1 MKVTLT
7 FNEQRRAA
15 YRQQGLWGDAS
26 LADYWQQTA
35 RAMPDKIA
43 VVDNH
48 GATYTYSALDHAAS
62 CLANWMLAKG
72 IESGD
77 RIAFQLPGW
86 CEFTVIY
93 LACLKT
99 GAVSVPLLP
108 SWREA
113 ELVWV
118 LNKCQAKMFFA
129 PTLFK
134 QTRPVDLI
142 LPLQNQL
149 PQLQQIVGVDKL
161 APATSSLSLSQILA
175 DNTPLT
181 TAITTHGDE
190 LAAVLFTSGTEGLPK
205 GVMLTHNNIL
215 ASERAYCARLNL
227 TWQDVFMMPAPL
239 GHATGF
245 LHGVTAP
252 FLIGARSVLLDI
264 FTPDACLALLEQQR
278 CTCMLGATPFVYDLL
293 NLLEKQPADLSALR
307 FFLCGGTT
315 IPKKVARECQQRGIK
330 LLSVYG
336 STESSPHAVVNL
348 DDPLPRFMHTDGY
361 AAAGVEIKVVD
372 DARKT
377 YGSTESSPH
386 AVVNLDDPLP
396 RFMHTDG
403 YAAAG
408 VEIKVVDDARK
419 TLPPGCEGEEAS
431 RGPNV
436 FMGYFDEPELTARAL
451 DEEGW
456 YYSGDLCRMDEAG
469 YIKITGRKKDIIVRG
484 GENISSREVE
494 DILLQHPKIHDACV
508 VAMPDERLGERS
520 CAYVVLK
527 APHHS
532 LSLEEVVAFFS
543 RKRVAK
549 YKYPEHIVVIEKLPR
564 TVSGKIQK
572 FLLRKDIMRRL
583 TQDVC
588 EEIE

>member
-48 GATYTYSALDHAAS
+48 GASYTYSALDHAAS
-62 CLANWMLAKG
+62 CLANWMLTKG

-93 LACLKT
+93 LACLKI

-161 APATSSLSLSQILA
+161 APATSSLSLSQIIA

-181 TAITTHGDE
+181 TAITVHGDE

-348 DDPLPRFMHTDGY
+348 DDPL
-361 AAAGVEIKVVD
+361 
-372 DARKT
+372 
-377 YGSTESSPH
+377 S
-386 AVVNLDDPLP
+386 

-532 LSLEEVVAFFS
+532 LSLEDVVTFFS

-564 TVSGKIQK
+564 TASGKIQK

-588 EEIE
+588 DEIE

>member
-48 GATYTYSALDHAAS
+48 GASYNYSALDHAAS

-93 LACLKT
+93 LACLKI

-161 APATSSLSLSQILA
+161 APATSSLSLSQIIA

-215 ASERAYCARLNL
+215 ASEQAYCARLNL

-293 NLLEKQPADLSALR
+293 NVLEKQPADLSALR

-315 IPKKVARECQQRGIK
+315 IPKKVARECQQLGIK

-348 DDPLPRFMHTDGY
+348 DDPL
-361 AAAGVEIKVVD
+361 
-372 DARKT
+372 
-377 YGSTESSPH
+377 S
-386 AVVNLDDPLP
+386 

-564 TVSGKIQK
+564 TASGKIQK

>member
-1 MKVTLT
+1 MHPTGPHLGPDVLSRESKMKVTLT

-48 GATYTYSALDHAAS
+48 GASYTYSALDHAAS

-93 LACLKT
+93 LACLKI

-142 LPLQNQL
+142 LSLQNQL

-161 APATSSLSLSQILA
+161 APATSSLSLSQIIA

-181 TAITTHGDE
+181 TAITVHGDE

-348 DDPLPRFMHTDGY
+348 DDPL
-361 AAAGVEIKVVD
+361 
-372 DARKT
+372 
-377 YGSTESSPH
+377 S
-386 AVVNLDDPLP
+386 

-564 TVSGKIQK
+564 TASGKIQK

>member
-48 GATYTYSALDHAAS
+48 GASYTYSALDHAAS

-93 LACLKT
+93 LACLKI

-161 APATSSLSLSQILA
+161 APATSSLSLSQIIA

-252 FLIGARSVLLDI
+252 FLISARSVLLDI

-293 NLLEKQPADLSALR
+293 NVLEKQPADLSALR

-315 IPKKVARECQQRGIK
+315 IPKKVARECQQLGIK

-348 DDPLPRFMHTDGY
+348 DDPL
-361 AAAGVEIKVVD
+361 
-372 DARKT
+372 
-377 YGSTESSPH
+377 S
-386 AVVNLDDPLP
+386 

-564 TVSGKIQK
+564 TASGKIQK

>member
-48 GATYTYSALDHAAS
+48 GASYTYSALDHAAS

-93 LACLKT
+93 LACLKI

-161 APATSSLSLSQILA
+161 APATSSLSLSQIIA

-293 NLLEKQPADLSALR
+293 NVLEKQPADLSALR

-315 IPKKVARECQQRGIK
+315 IPKKVARECQQLGIK

-348 DDPLPRFMHTDGY
+348 DDPL
-361 AAAGVEIKVVD
+361 
-372 DARKT
+372 
-377 YGSTESSPH
+377 S
-386 AVVNLDDPLP
+386 

-456 YYSGDLCRMDEAG
+456 YYSGALCRMDEAG

-564 TVSGKIQK
+564 TASGKIQK

>member
-93 LACLKT
+93 LACLKI

-181 TAITTHGDE
+181 TAITVHGDE

-348 DDPLPRFMHTDGY
+348 DDPLSRFMHTDGY
-361 AAAGVEIKVVD
+361 AAAGVEIKVV
-372 DARKT
+372 
-377 YGSTESSPH
+377 
-386 AVVNLDDPLP
+386 N
-396 RFMHTDG
+396 
-403 YAAAG
+403 
-408 VEIKVVDDARK
+408 DARK

-508 VAMPDERLGERS
+508 VAMSDERLGERS

-564 TVSGKIQK
+564 TASGKIQK

-583 TQDVC
+583 TQDAC

>member
-48 GATYTYSALDHAAS
+48 GASYTYSALDHAAS

-93 LACLKT
+93 LACLKI

-161 APATSSLSLSQILA
+161 APATSSLSLSQIIA

-315 IPKKVARECQQRGIK
+315 IPKKVARECQQHGIK

-348 DDPLPRFMHTDGY
+348 DDPL
-361 AAAGVEIKVVD
+361 
-372 DARKT
+372 
-377 YGSTESSPH
+377 S
-386 AVVNLDDPLP
+386 

-419 TLPPGCEGEEAS
+419 TLPPGYEGEEAS

-564 TVSGKIQK
+564 TASGKIQK

>member
-48 GATYTYSALDHAAS
+48 GASYTYSALDHAAS

-93 LACLKT
+93 LACLKI

-161 APATSSLSLSQILA
+161 APATSSLSLSQIIA

-348 DDPLPRFMHTDGY
+348 DDPL
-361 AAAGVEIKVVD
+361 
-372 DARKT
+372 
-377 YGSTESSPH
+377 S
-386 AVVNLDDPLP
+386 

-532 LSLEEVVAFFS
+532 LSLEEVVAFFN

>member
-48 GATYTYSALDHAAS
+48 GASYNYSALDHAAS

-93 LACLKT
+93 LACLKI

-161 APATSSLSLSQILA
+161 APATSSLSLSQIIA

-278 CTCMLGATPFVYDLL
+278 CSCMLGATPFVYDLL

-348 DDPLPRFMHTDGY
+348 DDPL
-361 AAAGVEIKVVD
+361 
-372 DARKT
+372 
-377 YGSTESSPH
+377 S
-386 AVVNLDDPLP
+386 

-564 TVSGKIQK
+564 TASGKIQK

>member
-1 MKVTLT
+1 MYPTGPHLGPDVLFRESKMKVTLT

-48 GATYTYSALDHAAS
+48 GASYTYSALDHAAS

-93 LACLKT
+93 LACLKI

-161 APATSSLSLSQILA
+161 APATSSLSLSQIIA

-348 DDPLPRFMHTDGY
+348 DDPL
-361 AAAGVEIKVVD
+361 
-372 DARKT
+372 
-377 YGSTESSPH
+377 S
-386 AVVNLDDPLP
+386 

-564 TVSGKIQK
+564 TASGKIQK
-572 FLLRKDIMRRL
+572 FLLRKDIIRRL

>member
-48 GATYTYSALDHAAS
+48 GASYTYSALDHAAS

-93 LACLKT
+93 LACLKI

-161 APATSSLSLSQILA
+161 APATSSLSLSQIIA

-190 LAAVLFTSGTEGLPK
+190 LAAVLFTPGTEGLPK

-348 DDPLPRFMHTDGY
+348 DDPL
-361 AAAGVEIKVVD
+361 
-372 DARKT
+372 
-377 YGSTESSPH
+377 S
-386 AVVNLDDPLP
+386 

-564 TVSGKIQK
+564 TASGKIQK

>member
-1 MKVTLT
+1 MHPTGPHLGPDVLFRESKMKVTLT

-93 LACLKT
+93 LACLTT

-377 YGSTESSPH
+377 
-386 AVVNLDDPLP
+386 
-396 RFMHTDG
+396 
-403 YAAAG
+403 
-408 VEIKVVDDARK
+408 
-419 TLPPGCEGEEAS
+419 LPPGCEGEEAS

>member
-48 GATYTYSALDHAAS
+48 GASYTYSALDHAAS

-93 LACLKT
+93 LACLKI

-161 APATSSLSLSQILA
+161 APATSSLSLSQIIA

-215 ASERAYCARLNL
+215 ASDRAYCARLNL

-348 DDPLPRFMHTDGY
+348 DDPL
-361 AAAGVEIKVVD
+361 
-372 DARKT
+372 
-377 YGSTESSPH
+377 S
-386 AVVNLDDPLP
+386 

-564 TVSGKIQK
+564 TASGKIQK

>member
-48 GATYTYSALDHAAS
+48 GASYTYSALDHAAS

-93 LACLKT
+93 LACLKI

-161 APATSSLSLSQILA
+161 APATSSLSLSQIIA

-293 NLLEKQPADLSALR
+293 NVLEKQPADLSALR

-315 IPKKVARECQQRGIK
+315 IPKKVARECQQLGIK

-348 DDPLPRFMHTDGY
+348 DDPL
-361 AAAGVEIKVVD
+361 
-372 DARKT
+372 
-377 YGSTESSPH
+377 SS
-386 AVVNLDDPLP
+386 
-396 RFMHTDG
+396 FMHTDG

-564 TVSGKIQK
+564 TASGKIQK

>member
-48 GATYTYSALDHAAS
+48 GASYTYSALDHAAS

-93 LACLKT
+93 LACLKI

-161 APATSSLSLSQILA
+161 APATSSLSLSQIIA
-175 DNTPLT
+175 DNIPLT

-293 NLLEKQPADLSALR
+293 NVLEKQPADLSALR

-315 IPKKVARECQQRGIK
+315 IPKKVARECQQLGIK

-348 DDPLPRFMHTDGY
+348 DDPL
-361 AAAGVEIKVVD
+361 
-372 DARKT
+372 
-377 YGSTESSPH
+377 S
-386 AVVNLDDPLP
+386 

-532 LSLEEVVAFFS
+532 LSLEDVVAFFS

-564 TVSGKIQK
+564 TASGKIQK

>member
-48 GATYTYSALDHAAS
+48 GASYTYSALDHAAS

-72 IESGD
+72 IESGA

-93 LACLKT
+93 LACLKI

-161 APATSSLSLSQILA
+161 APATSSLSLSQIIA

-245 LHGVTAP
+245 LHGVTAA

-278 CTCMLGATPFVYDLL
+278 CTCMLGTTPFVYDLL

-348 DDPLPRFMHTDGY
+348 DDPL
-361 AAAGVEIKVVD
+361 
-372 DARKT
+372 
-377 YGSTESSPH
+377 S
-386 AVVNLDDPLP
+386 

-564 TVSGKIQK
+564 TASGKIQK

-583 TQDVC
+583 TQDIC

>member
-48 GATYTYSALDHAAS
+48 GASYTYSALDHAAS

-93 LACLKT
+93 LACLKI

-161 APATSSLSLSQILA
+161 APATSSLSLSQIIA
-175 DNTPLT
+175 DNTSLT

-293 NLLEKQPADLSALR
+293 NVLEKQPADLSALR

-348 DDPLPRFMHTDGY
+348 DDPL
-361 AAAGVEIKVVD
+361 
-372 DARKT
+372 
-377 YGSTESSPH
+377 S
-386 AVVNLDDPLP
+386 

-469 YIKITGRKKDIIVRG
+469 YIKITGRKKDIIVRS

-508 VAMPDERLGERS
+508 VAMSDERLGERS

-543 RKRVAK
+543 RKRVTK

-564 TVSGKIQK
+564 TTSGKIQK

>member
-1 MKVTLT
+1 MHPTGPHLGPDVLFRESKMKVTLT

-35 RAMPDKIA
+35 RAMPDKID

-93 LACLKT
+93 LACLKI

-181 TAITTHGDE
+181 TAITVHGDE

-348 DDPLPRFMHTDGY
+348 DDPLSRFMHTDGY

-372 DARKT
+372 
-377 YGSTESSPH
+377 
-386 AVVNLDDPLP
+386 N
-396 RFMHTDG
+396 
-403 YAAAG
+403 
-408 VEIKVVDDARK
+408 ARK

-532 LSLEEVVAFFS
+532 LSLEDVVAFFS

-564 TVSGKIQK
+564 TASGKIQK

>member
-26 LADYWQQTA
+26 LADYWQQNA

-48 GATYTYSALDHAAS
+48 GASYTYSALDHAAS
-62 CLANWMLAKG
+62 CLANWMLTKG

-93 LACLKT
+93 LACLKI

-161 APATSSLSLSQILA
+161 APATSSLSLSQIIA

-348 DDPLPRFMHTDGY
+348 DDPL
-361 AAAGVEIKVVD
+361 
-372 DARKT
+372 
-377 YGSTESSPH
+377 S
-386 AVVNLDDPLP
+386 

-564 TVSGKIQK
+564 TASGKIQK

>member
-48 GATYTYSALDHAAS
+48 GASYTYSALDHAAS

-93 LACLKT
+93 LACLKI

-149 PQLQQIVGVDKL
+149 PQLQQLVGVDKL
-161 APATSSLSLSQILA
+161 APATSALSLSQIIA

-181 TAITTHGDE
+181 TAITVHGDE

-348 DDPLPRFMHTDGY
+348 DDPL
-361 AAAGVEIKVVD
+361 
-372 DARKT
+372 
-377 YGSTESSPH
+377 S
-386 AVVNLDDPLP
+386 

-456 YYSGDLCRMDEAG
+456 YYSGDLCCMDEAG

-564 TVSGKIQK
+564 TASGKIQK

-583 TQDVC
+583 TQDV
-588 EEIE
+588 

>member
-48 GATYTYSALDHAAS
+48 GASYNYSALDHAAS

-93 LACLKT
+93 LACLKI

-161 APATSSLSLSQILA
+161 APATSSLSLSQIIA

-348 DDPLPRFMHTDGY
+348 DDPL
-361 AAAGVEIKVVD
+361 
-372 DARKT
+372 
-377 YGSTESSPH
+377 S
-386 AVVNLDDPLP
+386 

-532 LSLEEVVAFFS
+532 LSLEELVAFFS

-564 TVSGKIQK
+564 TASGKIQK

>member
-48 GATYTYSALDHAAS
+48 GASYSYSALDHAAS

-93 LACLKT
+93 LACLKI

-161 APATSSLSLSQILA
+161 APATSSLSLSQIIA

-293 NLLEKQPADLSALR
+293 NVLEKQPADLSALR

-315 IPKKVARECQQRGIK
+315 IPKKVARECQQLGIK

-348 DDPLPRFMHTDGY
+348 DDPL
-361 AAAGVEIKVVD
+361 
-372 DARKT
+372 
-377 YGSTESSPH
+377 S
-386 AVVNLDDPLP
+386 

-508 VAMPDERLGERS
+508 VAMSDERLGERS

-564 TVSGKIQK
+564 TASGKIQK

>member
-48 GATYTYSALDHAAS
+48 GASYTYSALDHAAS

-93 LACLKT
+93 LACLKI

-161 APATSSLSLSQILA
+161 APATSSLSLSQIIA

-264 FTPDACLALLEQQR
+264 FTPDACLELLEQQR

-315 IPKKVARECQQRGIK
+315 IPKKVARECQQRSIK

-348 DDPLPRFMHTDGY
+348 DDPL
-361 AAAGVEIKVVD
+361 
-372 DARKT
+372 
-377 YGSTESSPH
+377 S
-386 AVVNLDDPLP
+386 

-484 GENISSREVE
+484 GENISSLEVE

-564 TVSGKIQK
+564 TASGKIQK

>member
-1 MKVTLT
+1 MHPTGPHLGPDVLFRESNMKVTLT

-48 GATYTYSALDHAAS
+48 GASYNYSALDHAAS

-93 LACLKT
+93 LACLKI
-99 GAVSVPLLP
+99 GVVSVPLLP

-161 APATSSLSLSQILA
+161 APATSSLSLSQIIA

-293 NLLEKQPADLSALR
+293 NVLEKQPADLSALR

-315 IPKKVARECQQRGIK
+315 IPKKVARECQQLGIK

-348 DDPLPRFMHTDGY
+348 DDPL
-361 AAAGVEIKVVD
+361 
-372 DARKT
+372 
-377 YGSTESSPH
+377 S
-386 AVVNLDDPLP
+386 

-494 DILLQHPKIHDACV
+494 NILLQHPKIHDACV

-564 TVSGKIQK
+564 TASGKIQK

>member
-48 GATYTYSALDHAAS
+48 GASYTYSALDHAAS
-62 CLANWMLAKG
+62 CLANWMLTKG

-93 LACLKT
+93 LACLKI

-161 APATSSLSLSQILA
+161 APATSSLSLSQIIA

-181 TAITTHGDE
+181 TAITVHGDE

-264 FTPDACLALLEQQR
+264 FTPAACLALLEQQR

-307 FFLCGGTT
+307 FLLCGGTT

-348 DDPLPRFMHTDGY
+348 
-361 AAAGVEIKVVD
+361 
-372 DARKT
+372 
-377 YGSTESSPH
+377 
-386 AVVNLDDPLP
+386 NDPLP

-564 TVSGKIQK
+564 TASGKIQK
-572 FLLRKDIMRRL
+572 FLLRKDILQRL
-583 TQDVC
+583 EQTCV
-588 EEIE
+588 EA

>member
-48 GATYTYSALDHAAS
+48 GASYTYSALDHAAS

-93 LACLKT
+93 LACLKI

-161 APATSSLSLSQILA
+161 APATSSLSLSQIIA

-252 FLIGARSVLLDI
+252 FLIGARSVLLEI

-348 DDPLPRFMHTDGY
+348 DDPL
-361 AAAGVEIKVVD
+361 
-372 DARKT
+372 
-377 YGSTESSPH
+377 S
-386 AVVNLDDPLP
+386 

-564 TVSGKIQK
+564 TASGKIQK

>member
-48 GATYTYSALDHAAS
+48 GASYTYSALDHAAS

-93 LACLKT
+93 LACLKI

-161 APATSSLSLSQILA
+161 APATSSLSLSQIIA

-205 GVMLTHNNIL
+205 GVMLTHKNIL

-239 GHATGF
+239 SHATGF

-348 DDPLPRFMHTDGY
+348 DDPL
-361 AAAGVEIKVVD
+361 
-372 DARKT
+372 
-377 YGSTESSPH
+377 S
-386 AVVNLDDPLP
+386 

-564 TVSGKIQK
+564 TASGKIQK

>member
-48 GATYTYSALDHAAS
+48 GASYTYSALDHAAS

-93 LACLKT
+93 LACLKI

-161 APATSSLSLSQILA
+161 APATSSLSLSQIIA

-348 DDPLPRFMHTDGY
+348 DDPL
-361 AAAGVEIKVVD
+361 
-372 DARKT
+372 
-377 YGSTESSPH
+377 S
-386 AVVNLDDPLP
+386 

-520 CAYVVLK
+520 YAYVVLK

-564 TVSGKIQK
+564 TASGKIQK

>member
-43 VVDNH
+43 VVENH

-93 LACLKT
+93 LACLKI

-161 APATSSLSLSQILA
+161 APATSSLSLSQIIA
-175 DNTPLT
+175 DNIPLT

-227 TWQDVFMMPAPL
+227 TWLDVFMMPAPL

-315 IPKKVARECQQRGIK
+315 IPKKVARECQQLGIK

-348 DDPLPRFMHTDGY
+348 DDPLSRFMHTDGY
-361 AAAGVEIKVVD
+361 AAAGVEIKVV
-372 DARKT
+372 
-377 YGSTESSPH
+377 
-386 AVVNLDDPLP
+386 N
-396 RFMHTDG
+396 
-403 YAAAG
+403 
-408 VEIKVVDDARK
+408 DARK

-564 TVSGKIQK
+564 TASGKIQK

-583 TQDVC
+583 TQDAC

>member
-1 MKVTLT
+1 MHPTGPHLGPDVLFRESNMKVTLT

-48 GATYTYSALDHAAS
+48 GASYTYSALDHAAS

-93 LACLKT
+93 LACLKI

-161 APATSSLSLSQILA
+161 APATSSLSLSQIIA
-175 DNTPLT
+175 DNTSLT

-293 NLLEKQPADLSALR
+293 NVLEKQPADLSALR

-348 DDPLPRFMHTDGY
+348 DDPL
-361 AAAGVEIKVVD
+361 
-372 DARKT
+372 
-377 YGSTESSPH
+377 S
-386 AVVNLDDPLP
+386 

-436 FMGYFDEPELTARAL
+436 FMGYFDEPELAARAL

-508 VAMPDERLGERS
+508 VAMSDERLGERS

-564 TVSGKIQK
+564 TTSGKIQK

>member
-1 MKVTLT
+1 MSVTLT
-7 FNEQRRAA
+7 FDAGRRDA
-15 YRQQGLWGDAS
+15 YRKLGFWGDAS
-26 LADYWQQTA
+26 LGDYWQHTA
-35 RAMPDKIA
+35 RSVPDKIA

-48 GATYTYSALDHAAS
+48 GTEFTYAALDHAAS
-62 CLANWMLAKG
+62 CLASWMLANG
-72 IESGD
+72 IQPGD
-77 RIAFQLPGW
+77 RVAFQLPGW

-108 SWREA
+108 AWREA

-118 LNKCQAKMFFA
+118 LNKCQAKLFFA
-129 PTLFK
+129 PTVFK

-149 PQLQQIVGVDKL
+149 PHLQHVIGVDKL
-161 APATSSLSLSQILA
+161 APATTSLALSQIVA
-175 DNTPLT
+175 DNAPL
-181 TAITTHGDE
+181 ARHIQVHGDE

-205 GVMLTHNNIL
+205 GVMLSHNNIL
-215 ASERAYCARLNL
+215 TSERAYCARLNL
-227 TWQDVFMMPAPL
+227 TWLDVFLMPAPL

-264 FTPDACLALLEQQR
+264 FTPTACLALLEQQR
-278 CTCMLGATPFVYDLL
+278 CTCVLGATPFVYDLL
-293 NLLEKQPADLSALR
+293 CTVEQQPADLSSLR

-315 IPKKVARECQQRGIK
+315 IPQRIARDCQQRGIK

-348 DDPLPRFMHTDGY
+348 DDPPSRMMNTDGY
-361 AAAGVEIKVVD
+361 AAAGVEIRIVD
-372 DARKT
+372 EARN
-377 YGSTESSPH
+377 P
-386 AVVNLDDPLP
+386 V
-396 RFMHTDG
+396 
-403 YAAAG
+403 
-408 VEIKVVDDARK
+408 
-419 TLPPGCEGEEAS
+419 PPGVEGEEAS

-436 FMGYFDEPELTARAL
+436 FMGYLDEPELTARAL
-451 DEEGW
+451 DSEGW

-469 YIKITGRKKDIIVRG
+469 YIQITGRKKDIIVRG

-494 DILLQHPKIHDACV
+494 DILLQHPRIRDACV

-520 CAYVVLK
+520 CAYIVLK

-549 YKYPEHIVVIEKLPR
+549 YKYPEHIVVVEKLPR
-564 TVSGKIQK
+564 TASGKIQK
-572 FLLRKDIMRRL
+572 FLLRQDIIQRL
-583 TQDVC
+583 ASEC
-588 EEIE
+588 REA

>member
-48 GATYTYSALDHAAS
+48 GASYTYSALDHAAS

-93 LACLKT
+93 LACLKI

-161 APATSSLSLSQILA
+161 APATSSLSLSQIIA
-175 DNTPLT
+175 DNIPLT

-348 DDPLPRFMHTDGY
+348 DDPL
-361 AAAGVEIKVVD
+361 
-372 DARKT
+372 
-377 YGSTESSPH
+377 S
-386 AVVNLDDPLP
+386 

-564 TVSGKIQK
+564 TASGKIQK

>member
-48 GATYTYSALDHAAS
+48 GASYNYSALDHAAS

-93 LACLKT
+93 LACLKI

-161 APATSSLSLSQILA
+161 APATSSLSLSQIIA

-205 GVMLTHNNIL
+205 VVMLTHNNIL

-293 NLLEKQPADLSALR
+293 NVLEKQPADLSALR

-315 IPKKVARECQQRGIK
+315 IPKKVARECQQLGIK

-348 DDPLPRFMHTDGY
+348 DDPL
-361 AAAGVEIKVVD
+361 
-372 DARKT
+372 
-377 YGSTESSPH
+377 S
-386 AVVNLDDPLP
+386 

-564 TVSGKIQK
+564 TASGKIQK

>member
-48 GATYTYSALDHAAS
+48 GASYTYSALDHAAS

-93 LACLKT
+93 LACLKI

-161 APATSSLSLSQILA
+161 APATSSLSLSQIIA
-175 DNTPLT
+175 DNTSLT

-278 CTCMLGATPFVYDLL
+278 CSCMLGATPFVYDLL
-293 NLLEKQPADLSALR
+293 NVLEKQPADLSALR

-348 DDPLPRFMHTDGY
+348 DDPL
-361 AAAGVEIKVVD
+361 
-372 DARKT
+372 
-377 YGSTESSPH
+377 S
-386 AVVNLDDPLP
+386 

-508 VAMPDERLGERS
+508 VAMSDERLGERS

-564 TVSGKIQK
+564 TTSGKIQK

>member
-1 MKVTLT
+1 MHPTGPHLGPDVLFRESKMKVTLT

-26 LADYWQQTA
+26 LTDYWQQTA

-48 GATYTYSALDHAAS
+48 GASYTYSALDHAAS
-62 CLANWMLAKG
+62 CLANWMLTKG

-93 LACLKT
+93 LACLKI

-161 APATSSLSLSQILA
+161 APATSSLSLSQIIA

-181 TAITTHGDE
+181 TAITVHGDE

-348 DDPLPRFMHTDGY
+348 DDPL
-361 AAAGVEIKVVD
+361 
-372 DARKT
+372 
-377 YGSTESSPH
+377 S
-386 AVVNLDDPLP
+386 

-508 VAMPDERLGERS
+508 VAMPDERLSERS

-532 LSLEEVVAFFS
+532 LSLEDVVTFFS

-564 TVSGKIQK
+564 TASGKIQK
-572 FLLRKDIMRRL
+572 FLLRKDIMLRL

>member
-48 GATYTYSALDHAAS
+48 GASYTYSALDHAAS
-62 CLANWMLAKG
+62 CLANWMLTKG

-93 LACLKT
+93 LACLKI

-264 FTPDACLALLEQQR
+264 FTPAACLALLEQQR

-377 YGSTESSPH
+377 
-386 AVVNLDDPLP
+386 
-396 RFMHTDG
+396 
-403 YAAAG
+403 
-408 VEIKVVDDARK
+408 
-419 TLPPGCEGEEAS
+419 LPPGCEGEEAS

-436 FMGYFDEPELTARAL
+436 FMGYFDEPELTAHAL

-532 LSLEEVVAFFS
+532 LSLEDVVAFFS

-564 TVSGKIQK
+564 TASGKIQK

>member
-48 GATYTYSALDHAAS
+48 GASYTYSALDHAAS

-93 LACLKT
+93 LACLKI

-161 APATSSLSLSQILA
+161 APATSSLSLSQIIA
-175 DNTPLT
+175 DNTSLT
-181 TAITTHGDE
+181 TAITTHSDE

-293 NLLEKQPADLSALR
+293 NVLEKQPADLSALR

-348 DDPLPRFMHTDGY
+348 DDPL
-361 AAAGVEIKVVD
+361 
-372 DARKT
+372 
-377 YGSTESSPH
+377 S
-386 AVVNLDDPLP
+386 

-508 VAMPDERLGERS
+508 VAMSDERLGERS

-564 TVSGKIQK
+564 TTSGKIQK

>member
-48 GATYTYSALDHAAS
+48 GASYTYSALDHAAR

-93 LACLKT
+93 LACLKI

-108 SWREA
+108 SWRKA

-161 APATSSLSLSQILA
+161 APATSSLSLSQIIA
-175 DNTPLT
+175 DNTSLT

-215 ASERAYCARLNL
+215 ASERAYCVRLNL

-348 DDPLPRFMHTDGY
+348 DDPL
-361 AAAGVEIKVVD
+361 
-372 DARKT
+372 
-377 YGSTESSPH
+377 S
-386 AVVNLDDPLP
+386 

-564 TVSGKIQK
+564 TASGKIQK

>member
-48 GATYTYSALDHAAS
+48 GASYTYSALDHAAS

-93 LACLKT
+93 LACLKI

-118 LNKCQAKMFFA
+118 LNKCQAKKFFA

-161 APATSSLSLSQILA
+161 APATSSLSLSQIIA

-293 NLLEKQPADLSALR
+293 NVLEKQPADLSALR

-315 IPKKVARECQQRGIK
+315 IPKKVARECQQLGIK

-348 DDPLPRFMHTDGY
+348 DDPL
-361 AAAGVEIKVVD
+361 
-372 DARKT
+372 
-377 YGSTESSPH
+377 S
-386 AVVNLDDPLP
+386 

-564 TVSGKIQK
+564 TASGKIQK